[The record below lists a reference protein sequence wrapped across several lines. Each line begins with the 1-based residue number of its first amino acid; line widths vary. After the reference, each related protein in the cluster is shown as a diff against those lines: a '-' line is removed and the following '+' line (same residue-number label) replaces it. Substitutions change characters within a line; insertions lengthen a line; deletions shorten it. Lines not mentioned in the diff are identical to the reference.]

1 MRLIKTT
8 LISFDAYIKIL
19 PKRMGAA
26 IHRYIFIF
34 IFTLIFVQGICTIQA
49 NAADTDSDQLG
60 KFDFSKIDQSA
71 DTDINFKDLVAKII
85 SGGQTSMKQNFIQQL
100 QSTLTKELA
109 SNKTA
114 IIQVI
119 GLAIISAFFTN
130 FSNAF
135 NNQQISQAGFFVTCI
150 ALVTIL
156 MAIFAVAAGI
166 ATSTIKAVIGFMK
179 ALIPIYATSIAVTS
193 GSMSSMAYYELILI
207 IIAMVNW
214 LFLNIIINGSY
225 IFVMISAADCIAKEE
240 SLSKLGGLIK
250 LILGWIIKTSLAAVI
265 GLNAIQSLVLP
276 VADSIQSNVLSKALG
291 MIPGIGSGI
300 SAVSST
306 VIGAG
311 TLVKNGI
318 GVAALI
324 FILIICLIPIVKLGI
339 FVITYK
345 FISAIVQPVA
355 DKRIVECINSISEG
369 MNILLT
375 TVIYSAI
382 MFLITIAIICAST
395 NVNYYAM

>member
-1 MRLIKTT
+1 LDREGVIINRYLVVFLITFLLLQGVFIINAKAEETT
-8 LISFDAYIKIL
+8 D
-19 PKRMGAA
+19 
-26 IHRYIFIF
+26 
-34 IFTLIFVQGICTIQA
+34 Q
-49 NAADTDSDQLG
+49 QLG
-60 KFDFSKIDQSA
+60 TFDFSSVDDSTDANIDFKGLV
-71 DTDINFKDLVAKII
+71 TDII
-85 SGGQTSMKQNFIQQL
+85 SGGQTSLKKNFLQQL
-100 QSTLTKELA
+100 QSTLTKELS
-109 SNKTA
+109 SNKKA

-119 GLAIISAFFTN
+119 ALSIISAFFTN

-135 NNQQISQAGFFVTCI
+135 NNQQISQTGFFVTCI

-156 MAIFAVAAGI
+156 IAIFSVAAGT
-166 ATSTIKAVIGFMK
+166 ATSAIQAVLAFMK

-193 GSMSSMAYYELILI
+193 GSMSSMAYYEFILI
-207 IIAMVNW
+207 VIAVVNW
-214 LFLNIIINGSY
+214 VFLTIIINGSY
-225 IFVMISAADCIAKEE
+225 IYVMISAADCVAKEE
-240 SLSKLGGLIK
+240 SLSKLSALVK
-250 LILGWIIKTSLAAVI
+250 LIIGWIMKTSLAAVI
-265 GLNAIQSLVLP
+265 GINAIQSLVLP

-291 MIPGIGSGI
+291 MIPGIGNGI
-300 SAVSST
+300 TAISST

-324 FILIICLIPIVKLGI
+324 VVIVICLIPIVKLVI

-355 DKRIVECINSISEG
+355 DKRIVECINATAEG

-382 MFLITIAIICAST
+382 MFLVTIAIICAST
-395 NVNYYAM
+395 NVNYYTI

>member
-1 MRLIKTT
+1 MDKKGVIINRYLVVFLITF
-8 LISFDAYIKIL
+8 LL
-19 PKRMGAA
+19 
-26 IHRYIFIF
+26 
-34 IFTLIFVQGICTIQA
+34 VQGFFMISA
-49 NAADTDSDQLG
+49 KAEDTNKDQLG
-60 KFDFSKIDQSA
+60 LFDFSSLDKA
-71 DTDINFKDLVAKII
+71 TDTDIDFKGLVTDII
-85 SGGQTSMKQNFIQQL
+85 SGGKTSLKQNFIQQL
-100 QSTLTKELA
+100 QSTLTKELV
-109 SNKTA
+109 SNKKA

-119 GLAIISAFFTN
+119 ALAIISAFFTN

-135 NNQQISQAGFFVTCI
+135 NNQQISQTGFFVTCI

-156 MAIFAVAAGI
+156 IAIFSVAAST
-166 ATSTIKAVIGFMK
+166 ATTAIQSVLAFMK
-179 ALIPIYATSIAVTS
+179 ALIPIYATSIALTS
-193 GSMSSMAYYELILI
+193 GSMSSMAYYEFILLI
-207 IIAMVNW
+207 ITVVNW
-214 LFLNIIINGSY
+214 VFLNVVIKGSY

-240 SLSKLGGLIK
+240 SLSKLSALIK
-250 LILGWIIKTSLAAVI
+250 LIIGWIMKTCLAAVI
-265 GLNAIQSLVLP
+265 GINAIQSLVLP
-276 VADSIQSNVLSKALG
+276 VADSIQSSVLSKALG

-300 SAVSST
+300 GAISTT

-324 FILIICLIPIVKLGI
+324 VVVVICSIPIIKLVI

-355 DKRIVECINSISEG
+355 DKRIVECINATAEG

-395 NVNYYAM
+395 NVNYYTM

>member
-1 MRLIKTT
+1 MDREGVIINRYLVVFLITFLLLQGVFIINAKAEETT
-8 LISFDAYIKIL
+8 D
-19 PKRMGAA
+19 
-26 IHRYIFIF
+26 
-34 IFTLIFVQGICTIQA
+34 Q
-49 NAADTDSDQLG
+49 QLG
-60 KFDFSKIDQSA
+60 TFDFSSVDDSTDANIDFKGLV
-71 DTDINFKDLVAKII
+71 TDII
-85 SGGQTSMKQNFIQQL
+85 SGGQTSLKKNFLQQL
-100 QSTLTKELA
+100 QSTLTKELS
-109 SNKTA
+109 SNKKA

-119 GLAIISAFFTN
+119 ALSIISAFFTN

-135 NNQQISQAGFFVTCI
+135 NNQQISQTGFFVTCI

-156 MAIFAVAAGI
+156 IAIFSVAAGT
-166 ATSTIKAVIGFMK
+166 ATSAIQAVLAFMK

-193 GSMSSMAYYELILI
+193 GSMSSMAYYEFILLV
-207 IIAMVNW
+207 IATVNW
-214 LFLNIIINGSY
+214 VFLNVVINGSY
-225 IFVMISAADCIAKEE
+225 IFVMISAADCVAKEE
-240 SLSKLGGLIK
+240 SLSKLSALIK
-250 LILGWIIKTSLAAVI
+250 LIISWIMKTSLAAVI
-265 GLNAIQSLVLP
+265 GINAIQSLVLP
-276 VADSIQSNVLSKALG
+276 VADSIQSSVLSKALG

-300 SAVSST
+300 SAISST

-324 FILIICLIPIVKLGI
+324 VILVICLIPIVKLAI

-355 DKRIVECINSISEG
+355 DKRIVECINATAEG

-375 TVIYSAI
+375 TIVYSAI

-395 NVNYYAM
+395 NINYYTM